1 MEPEPEPEPRDEP
14 ATGRAGAVG
23 GSWARP
29 PQMAIDRRLEAVL
42 RDQIERLADPRANFE
57 MHRWWN
63 WDPEGPWDPEGGG
76 AHCRHDGPPPAG
88 EWVDTAPAQ
97 RMEVVVADLH
107 DRVIESC
114 REWFARLGLPRP
126 CLLQAPVQE
135 ALLAYALHGAEDV
148 LTFLVFGAYGNGQ
161 VESALQ
167 KQLMEAFPAQMHS
180 IQAQARAG
188 CGNGEADCSHEELM
202 RLNMAN
208 QGRVWVAQPAPTDP
222 IQLVGCAAYPRCQVS
237 LSLSLSPRLSLCV

>member
-1 MEPEPEPEPRDEP
+1 MEPEPEPEPEPRDEP

-23 GSWARP
+23 GSSARP

-63 WDPEGPWDPEGGG
+63 WDPDGPWDPEGGS

-97 RMEVVVADLH
+97 CMEVVVADLH

-114 REWFARLGLPRP
+114 REWFARANSS
-126 CLLQAPVQE
+126 APNVNVQ
-135 ALLAYALHGAEDV
+135 
-148 LTFLVFGAYGNGQ
+148 LVIPPSTRQ
-161 VESALQ
+161 
-167 KQLMEAFPAQMHS
+167 
-180 IQAQARAG
+180 
-188 CGNGEADCSHEELM
+188 
-202 RLNMAN
+202 
-208 QGRVWVAQPAPTDP
+208 VWVGTRQNAHDIRIA
-222 IQLVGCAAYPRCQVS
+222 VGRDLREYVS
-237 LSLSLSPRLSLCV
+237 RP